1 MGPTQLLHSLSSA
14 KLQPP
19 TFFVITII
27 IRNYPEESNNPEHD
41 AHEDLDD
48 KLGLESVKTN
58 LVCLTIAQMLSLICE
73 N

>member
-1 MGPTQLLHSLSSA
+1 MRGKIDPEKRGPHPIATFSHSLSSA

-48 KLGLESVKTN
+48 KLGLESVKTT
-58 LVCLTIAQMLSLICE
+58 LCV
-73 N
+73 

>member
-1 MGPTQLLHSLSSA
+1 MRGKIDPEKRGPHPIATFTLLHSA

-48 KLGLESVKTN
+48 KLGLESVKTT
-58 LVCLTIAQMLSLICE
+58 LCV
-73 N
+73 